1 MMPKMIA
8 CCANAVLLICL
19 LFLSGCATPVGVN
32 VVSPREAYHDAYAN
46 PLNAGVLS
54 DQAKY
59 VLNRYDLLKK
69 FDSEPAAAM
78 AVLHEKA
85 LHDDRGDILYTLAEG
100 SYLYGSQLADSYEE
114 EEQKLAP
121 DYFLLSAL
129 YSFYFVQGE
138 RTKQSLNIF
147 DHRARAAVDM
157 YNFGLWQGFATG
169 DGEGLV
175 LKTAERK
182 LPFGAVSI
190 SLDTS
195 KLPWKMEEFEKF
207 LPSDKYM
214 VRGVSVRNRTAGI
227 GLPLIAVRK
236 TTGSRSFGGQAA
248 PITAVLRVQDNLA
261 ALSAGTA
268 RAALE
273 LYSTQ
278 DTSTIDAKGTA
289 IPLES
294 DLTSPMA
301 YMLEGSEFFDLGLSA
316 FLGREPNKI
325 PDGLYMTEPYRP
337 GKIPV
342 VFVHGTASNPVW
354 WVEMFNTL
362 RFDPLIREKY
372 QFWYFVYTSNKA
384 TANSAAEL
392 RDALR
397 DKVALLDPQGKDPAL
412 QQMVVAGHSQGGLLT
427 KYVAVDTGDSL
438 VRALTGKDLDSLEMS
453 AESKD
458 RVRRLLVIKPLP
470 FVKTVIFLS
479 TPHRGS
485 FQSKVWNRN
494 LVRSLISLPVNL
506 VQNSLEYFDYMTDD
520 VKKLM
525 GGKKTVL
532 TSADSMSPDNPVIR
546 ALAETPLA
554 PGVTGHSI
562 IAVKGD
568 GDPKLDN
575 DGVVEYKS
583 AHLDGMAS
591 EFIVRSGHS
600 SQLNPLAIEEVRRI
614 LVEHLGVQVAGPQK
628 SDKLSSPAAAPTT
641 PAAPPAVEPKHEH
654 PSAVQ

>member
-1 MMPKMIA
+1 MMPRMIVYSTRA
-8 CCANAVLLICL
+8 LLLLCALLL
-19 LFLSGCATPVGVN
+19 YGCATPIGVN
-32 VVSPREAYHDAYAN
+32 KASPRDAYRDARAN

-69 FDSEPAAAM
+69 FDSEPAATI

-85 LHDDRGDILYTLAEG
+85 LHDDRGDILYALAEG
-100 SYLYGSQLADSYEE
+100 SYLYGSQLVDRYQE

-129 YSFYFVQGE
+129 YSYYFVSGE
-138 RTKQSLNIF
+138 RSRQSLNIF

-157 YNFGLWQGFATG
+157 YNFGLWQAFATG
-169 DGEGLV
+169 DTEGLF
-175 LKTAERK
+175 LQTAERK
-182 LPFGAVSI
+182 LPFGAISI

-227 GLPLIAVRK
+227 GLPLIALRK
-236 TTGSRSFGGQAA
+236 KADTGFSSGQAVA
-248 PITAVLRVQDNLA
+248 MTAILRVQGDLA
-261 ALSAGTA
+261 ALNAGIA

-273 LYSTQ
+273 IYSTQ

-316 FLGREPNKI
+316 FLGREPNKM
-325 PDGLYMTEPYRP
+325 PDGLYMTEPFRP

-384 TANSAAEL
+384 VANSAAEL

-397 DKVALLDPQGKDPAL
+397 DKVAMLDPQGKDPAL

-427 KYVAVDTGDSL
+427 KFTAVDTGASL
-438 VRALTGKDLDSLEMS
+438 VRALTGKDLDALQMS

-470 FVKTVIFLS
+470 FVKEVIFLS

-485 FQSKVWNRN
+485 YQSKAWNRN
-494 LVRSLISLPVNL
+494 LVRRLISLPANL
-506 VQNSLEYFDYMTDD
+506 VQNSMEYFEYMNDD

-525 GGKKTVL
+525 GGEKTII
-532 TSADSMSPDNPVIR
+532 TSADSMSPDNPVIK
-546 ALAETPLA
+546 ALAEIPLA

-568 GDPKLDN
+568 GDPKLGN
-575 DGVVEYKS
+575 DGVVEYSS

-591 EFIVRSGHS
+591 EFIVKSGHS

-614 LVEHLGVQVAGPQK
+614 LVEHLT
-628 SDKLSSPAAAPTT
+628 AASRD
-641 PAAPPAVEPKHEH
+641 VVNRK
-654 PSAVQ
+654 

>member
-1 MMPKMIA
+1 MMPRMIVYSTRA
-8 CCANAVLLICL
+8 LLLLCALLL
-19 LFLSGCATPVGVN
+19 YGCATPIGVN
-32 VVSPREAYHDAYAN
+32 KASPRDAYRDARAN

-69 FDSEPAAAM
+69 FDSEPAATI

-85 LHDDRGDILYTLAEG
+85 LHDDRGDILYALAEG
-100 SYLYGSQLADSYEE
+100 SYLYGSQLVDRYQE

-129 YSFYFVQGE
+129 YSYYFVSGE
-138 RTKQSLNIF
+138 RSRQSLNIF

-157 YNFGLWQGFATG
+157 YNFGLWQAFATG
-169 DGEGLV
+169 DTEGLF
-175 LKTAERK
+175 LQTAERK
-182 LPFGAVSI
+182 LPFGAISI

-227 GLPLIAVRK
+227 GLPLIALRK
-236 TTGSRSFGGQAA
+236 KADTGFSSGQAVA
-248 PITAVLRVQDNLA
+248 MTAILRVQGDLA
-261 ALSAGTA
+261 ALNAGIA

-273 LYSTQ
+273 IYSTQ

-316 FLGREPNKI
+316 FLGREPNKM

-384 TANSAAEL
+384 VANSAAEL

-397 DKVALLDPQGKDPAL
+397 DKVAMLDPQGKDPAL

-427 KYVAVDTGDSL
+427 KFTAVDTGDSL
-438 VRALTGKDLDSLEMS
+438 VRALTGKDLDALQMS

-470 FVKTVIFLS
+470 FVKEVIFLS

-485 FQSKVWNRN
+485 YQSKAWNRN
-494 LVRSLISLPVNL
+494 LVRRLISLPANL
-506 VQNSLEYFDYMTDD
+506 VQNSMEYFEYMNDD

-525 GGKKTVL
+525 GGEKTII
-532 TSADSMSPDNPVIR
+532 TSADSMSPDNPVIK
-546 ALAETPLA
+546 ALAEIPLA

-568 GDPKLDN
+568 GDPKLGN
-575 DGVVEYKS
+575 DGVVEYSS

-591 EFIVRSGHS
+591 EFIVKSGHS

-614 LVEHLGVQVAGPQK
+614 LVEHLT
-628 SDKLSSPAAAPTT
+628 AASRD
-641 PAAPPAVEPKHEH
+641 VVNRK
-654 PSAVQ
+654 

>member
-1 MMPKMIA
+1 
-8 CCANAVLLICL
+8 
-19 LFLSGCATPVGVN
+19 
-32 VVSPREAYHDAYAN
+32 
-46 PLNAGVLS
+46 
-54 DQAKY
+54 
-59 VLNRYDLLKK
+59 
-69 FDSEPAAAM
+69 
-78 AVLHEKA
+78 
-85 LHDDRGDILYTLAEG
+85 
-100 SYLYGSQLADSYEE
+100 
-114 EEQKLAP
+114 
-121 DYFLLSAL
+121 
-129 YSFYFVQGE
+129 
-138 RTKQSLNIF
+138 
-147 DHRARAAVDM
+147 M
-157 YNFGLWQGFATG
+157 YNFGLWQAFATG
-169 DGEGLV
+169 DTEGLF
-175 LKTAERK
+175 LQTAERK
-182 LPFGAVSI
+182 LPFGAISI

-227 GLPLIAVRK
+227 GLPLIALRK
-236 TTGSRSFGGQAA
+236 KADTGFSSGQAVA
-248 PITAVLRVQDNLA
+248 MTAILRVQGDLA
-261 ALSAGTA
+261 ALNAGIA

-273 LYSTQ
+273 IYSTQ

-316 FLGREPNKI
+316 FLGREPNKM
-325 PDGLYMTEPYRP
+325 PDGLYMTEPFRP

-384 TANSAAEL
+384 VANSAAEL

-397 DKVALLDPQGKDPAL
+397 DKVAMLDPQGKDPAL

-427 KYVAVDTGDSL
+427 KFTAVDTADSL
-438 VRALTGKDLDSLEMS
+438 VRALTGKDLDALQMS

-470 FVKTVIFLS
+470 FVKEVIFLS

-485 FQSKVWNRN
+485 YQSKAWNRN
-494 LVRSLISLPVNL
+494 LVRRLISLPANL
-506 VQNSLEYFDYMTDD
+506 VQNSMEYFEYMNDD

-525 GGKKTVL
+525 GGEKTII
-532 TSADSMSPDNPVIR
+532 TSADSMSPDNPVIK
-546 ALAETPLA
+546 ALAEIPLA

-568 GDPKLDN
+568 GDPKLGN
-575 DGVVEYKS
+575 DGVVEYSS

-591 EFIVRSGHS
+591 EFIVRGDHS
-600 SQLNPLAIEEVRRI
+600 AQLNPLAIDEVRRI
-614 LVEHLGVQVAGPQK
+614 LVEKGTGYFK
-628 SDKLSSPAAAPTT
+628 REKM
-641 PAAPPAVEPKHEH
+641 EK
-654 PSAVQ
+654 